1 MSAAYSTVKSPER
14 VVARFL
20 LEYYNIWD
28 KYFPGL
34 NKRRSVLNEIP
45 FTSPFAP
52 VGTGNEPSFT
62 RLATPP
68 EMS

>member
-28 KYFPGL
+28 RYFPGL
-34 NKRRSVLNEIP
+34 NKRAHWHVIFMARSCDRGGV
-45 FTSPFAP
+45 S
-52 VGTGNEPSFT
+52 S
-62 RLATPP
+62 
-68 EMS
+68 